1 MGCAG
6 SKSPDEVLVRQPKP
20 EHVTLQDAVV
30 QSNYLEL
37 HGRRDKGS
45 SLTTVLGNVAAP
57 LKRPSVEVWEKP
69 EGGGVVVQVAQ
80 DTWSFPSRDPVVT
93 FFDRAGKPMAVLVFR
108 FKDLKSRAINFDGR
122 PALYARDIPARTD
135 KNFLSD
141 MVAGNKL
148 GDVSASLTMADGTV
162 MPCVGLIHQP
172 YPSDGADP
180 PPLALY
186 RVDGEQFVTT
196 REQAELILRE
206 ESFREVTNAKGEV
219 VAFRKMGTRKVFV
232 AAGVDAVLALA
243 LIAAS
248 EVSKG
253 AFVSSGGSGGAGGG
267 GG

>member
-6 SKSPDEVLVRQPKP
+6 SKNPDEVLVRQPKP
-20 EHVTLQDAVV
+20 EHVTLQDAVI

-45 SLTTVLGNVAAP
+45 SLTTFLGNVSAP

-108 FKDLKSRAINFDGR
+108 FKDMKSTGDGR

-135 KNFLSD
+135 KKFLSD

-162 MPCVGLIHQP
+162 MPCVGLIHCMTTGM
-172 YPSDGADP
+172 GAD
-180 PPLALY
+180 LALY
-186 RVDGEQFVTT
+186 RVDGEQFATT
-196 REQAELILRE
+196 REQAELIYRA
-206 ESFREVTNAKGEV
+206 SADGPEVVNAKGEGI
-219 VAFRKMGTRKVFV
+219 AFRRLGTRKVFV
-232 AAGVDAVLALA
+232 AAGVDAVLVLA

-248 EVSKG
+248 EVNGKLLG
-253 AFVSSGGSGGAGGG
+253 TAGTARHTH
-267 GG
+267 

>member
-108 FKDLKSRAINFDGR
+108 FKDMKSTGDGR

-135 KNFLSD
+135 KKFLSD

-162 MPCVGLIHQP
+162 MPCVGLIHHH
-172 YPSDGADP
+172 GATHPIYLPD
-180 PPLALY
+180 LALY

-206 ESFREVTNAKGEV
+206 ESVVPEVTNAKGEV

-248 EVSKG
+248 EVSKK

>member
-6 SKSPDEVLVRQPKP
+6 SKSPDEVLVRQPRP

-108 FKDLKSRAINFDGR
+108 FKDLKSTAINFDGR

-148 GDVSASLTMADGTV
+148 ADVSASLTMADGTV
-162 MPCVGLIHQP
+162 MPCVGLIHQHEFCR
-172 YPSDGADP
+172 DD
-180 PPLALY
+180 LALY

-196 REQAELILRE
+196 REQAELILRADVP
-206 ESFREVTNAKGEV
+206 EVTNAKGEV

-248 EVSKG
+248 EVRG
-253 AFVSSGGSGGAGGG
+253 AVAVAAAVG
-267 GG
+267 